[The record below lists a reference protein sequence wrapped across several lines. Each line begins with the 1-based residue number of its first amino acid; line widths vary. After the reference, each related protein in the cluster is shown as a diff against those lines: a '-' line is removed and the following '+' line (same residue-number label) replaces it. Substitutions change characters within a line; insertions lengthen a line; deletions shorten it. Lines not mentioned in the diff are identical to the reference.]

1 MSKKTYLATLLIA
14 MTLSALAN
22 ADWASDMFK
31 DTSHN
36 FGMVARGAD
45 TRFSFVFT
53 NKYQEDVVIESVQST
68 CRCTQ
73 PSFQKRVI
81 KTWETGQIDIQLDT
95 RNFYGRKDATVT
107 VRFSK
112 PYYAEVQLHSFC
124 FIRTDVYVEPGMV
137 AFGTVQQGQP
147 RTARFRVNYAGRTY
161 WQSWAIRDIQSESSF
176 YKATLKEVQRD
187 YNYVSYDITLTLK
200 ENAPEGYLND
210 FIDIISNDPN
220 PSNQH
225 CPVPVSG
232 YIIPSVAVKPSPLS
246 FGTIKAG
253 QSLTKTVVLSGQS
266 QFKINE
272 FGTSDDRVSAQISD
286 AQKSVHVIPVT
297 ITNNGKGGKV
307 TGTLAFRVSSQ
318 SNVVNL
324 PFSAELEQGTPAT
337 PPLETPKA
345 TPEATPEATPKAT
358 PKATPEVKKADDVP
372 AAPTQKTPD
381 TKPVE
386 TQPRELTPAEEYFP
400 ANPVKEPED
409 VPAISEQTPAQQ
421 AAPAKETTPAASE
434 TKPAQPKASAAQRA
448 AEEKIVPPPVNN
460 AEEDVDEVAAPDVD
474 ANGEVE
480 LPPAPSNY

>member
-1 MSKKTYLATLLIA
+1 MRTKTYLAALLIV
-14 MTLSALAN
+14 MALPVLAL

-112 PYYAEVQLHSFC
+112 PFYAEVQLHSFC
-124 FIRTDVYVEPGMV
+124 FIRTDVYVEPGIV

-176 YKATLKEVQRD
+176 YKATLQEVQRD

-210 FIDIISNDPN
+210 FIDIVSNDPN

-232 YIIPSVAVKPSPLS
+232 YIIPSVAIKPSPLA
-246 FGTIKAG
+246 FGTVKAG
-253 QSLTKTVVLSGQS
+253 ESLTKTVVLSGQN
-266 QFKINE
+266 QFKITE
-272 FGTSDDRVSAQISD
+272 FGTSNDCVSAKISET
-286 AQKSVHVIPVT
+286 QKSVHVVPVT

-307 TGTLAFRVSSQ
+307 NGILAFKVSSQ

-324 PFSAELEQGTPAT
+324 PFSAEFEQGAVEP
-337 PPLETPKA
+337 PPLETPDE
-345 TPEATPEATPKAT
+345 TPEIQKS
-358 PKATPEVKKADDVP
+358 DDVP
-372 AAPTQKTPD
+372 VSPTQTTPE
-381 TKPVE
+381 TKPAQ
-386 TQPRELTPAEEYFP
+386 TQPKELTPAEEYFP
-400 ANPVKEPED
+400 ANPVTEPED
-409 VPAISEQTPAQQ
+409 VPAVSEQEPVQE
-421 AAPAKETTPAASE
+421 AAPAVEETTPAATE
-434 TKPAQPKASAAQRA
+434 TKAQTKAPA
-448 AEEKIVPPPVNN
+448 VPAKEDVTP
-460 AEEDVDEVAAPDVD
+460 EEDVDPAADDTEELP
-474 ANGEVE
+474 VE
-480 LPPAPSNY
+480 EIDLPPAPDNY

>member
-1 MSKKTYLATLLIA
+1 MRTKTYLAALLIV
-14 MTLSALAN
+14 MALPVLAL

-112 PYYAEVQLHSFC
+112 PFYAEVQLHSFC
-124 FIRTDVYVEPGMV
+124 FIRTDVYVEPGIV
-137 AFGTVQQGQP
+137 AFGTVQQGHP

-176 YKATLKEVQRD
+176 YKATLQEVQRD

-210 FIDIISNDPN
+210 FIDIVSNDPN

-232 YIIPSVAVKPSPLS
+232 YIIPSVAIKPSPLA
-246 FGTIKAG
+246 FGTVKAG
-253 QSLTKTVVLSGQS
+253 ESLTKTVVLSGQN
-266 QFKINE
+266 QFKITE
-272 FGTSDDRVSAQISD
+272 FGTSNDCVSAKISE
-286 AQKSVHVIPVT
+286 AQKSVHVVPVT

-307 TGTLAFRVSSQ
+307 NGILAFKVSSQ

-324 PFSAELEQGTPAT
+324 PFSAEFEQGAVEP
-337 PPLETPKA
+337 PPLETPEE
-345 TPEATPEATPKAT
+345 TPEIQKS
-358 PKATPEVKKADDVP
+358 DDVP
-372 AAPTQKTPD
+372 AAPTQTAPE
-381 TKPVE
+381 TKPAQ
-386 TQPRELTPAEEYFP
+386 TQPKELTPAEEYFP
-400 ANPVKEPED
+400 ANPVTEPED
-409 VPAISEQTPAQQ
+409 VPAVSEQEPVQD
-421 AAPAKETTPAASE
+421 AAPAAEETTPAATE
-434 TKPAQPKASAAQRA
+434 TKTQPKAPATPAK
-448 AEEKIVPPPVNN
+448 ETKTP
-460 AEEDVDEVAAPDVD
+460 EEDVEPAADDTEELP
-474 ANGEVE
+474 VE
-480 LPPAPSNY
+480 EIDLPPAPDNY

>member
-1 MSKKTYLATLLIA
+1 MRTKTYLAALLIV
-14 MTLSALAN
+14 MTLPVLAL

-112 PYYAEVQLHSFC
+112 PFYAEVQLHSFC
-124 FIRTDVYVEPGMV
+124 FIRTDVYVEPGAV

-147 RTARFRVNYAGRTY
+147 RTAKFRVNYAGRTY
-161 WQSWAIRDIQSESSF
+161 WQSWAIRDIQSESAF
-176 YKATLKEVQRD
+176 YKATLQEVQRD

-210 FIDIISNDPN
+210 FIDVVSNDPN
-220 PSNQH
+220 PTNQH

-232 YIIPSVAVKPSPLS
+232 YIIPSVAVKPSPLA
-246 FGTIKAG
+246 FGTVKAG
-253 QSLTKTVVLSGQS
+253 ESLTKTVVLSGQG
-266 QFKINE
+266 QFKITE
-272 FGTSDDRVSAQISD
+272 FGTSNDSVAAKISE

-307 TGTLAFRVSSQ
+307 NGTLAFRVSSQ

-324 PFSAELEQGTPAT
+324 PFSAEFEQGTVEP
-337 PPLETPKA
+337 PPLETPEK
-345 TPEATPEATPKAT
+345 
-358 PKATPEVKKADDVP
+358 TPEVQKSDDVP
-372 AAPTQKTPD
+372 AAPAQTTPES
-381 TKPVE
+381 KPAQS
-386 TQPRELTPAEEYFP
+386 QPKELTPAEEYFP
-400 ANPVKEPED
+400 ANRVTEPED
-409 VPAISEQTPAQQ
+409 VPAVSEKEP
-421 AAPAKETTPAASE
+421 AAPAEETTPAAQDA
-434 TKPAQPKASAAQRA
+434 KPATTPEKNVKGADDAKEMPV
-448 AEEKIVPPPVNN
+448 EEI
-460 AEEDVDEVAAPDVD
+460 D
-474 ANGEVE
+474 
-480 LPPAPSNY
+480 LPPASDNY

>member
-1 MSKKTYLATLLIA
+1 MRTKTYLAALLIV
-14 MTLSALAN
+14 MALPVLAL

-112 PYYAEVQLHSFC
+112 PFYAEVQLHSFC
-124 FIRTDVYVEPGMV
+124 FIRTDVYVEPGIV

-176 YKATLKEVQRD
+176 YKATLQEVQRD

-210 FIDIISNDPN
+210 FIDIVSNDPN

-232 YIIPSVAVKPSPLS
+232 YIIPSVAIKPSPLA
-246 FGTIKAG
+246 FGTVKAG
-253 QSLTKTVVLSGQS
+253 ESLTKTVVLSGQN
-266 QFKINE
+266 QFKITE
-272 FGTSDDRVSAQISD
+272 FGTSNDCVSAKISE
-286 AQKSVHVIPVT
+286 AQKSVHVVPVT

-307 TGTLAFRVSSQ
+307 NGILAFKVSSQ

-324 PFSAELEQGTPAT
+324 PFSAEFEQGAVEP
-337 PPLETPKA
+337 PPLETPEE
-345 TPEATPEATPKAT
+345 TPEIQKS
-358 PKATPEVKKADDVP
+358 DDVP
-372 AAPTQKTPD
+372 AAPTQTAPE
-381 TKPVE
+381 TKPAQ
-386 TQPRELTPAEEYFP
+386 TQPKELTPAEEYFP
-400 ANPVKEPED
+400 ANPVTEPED
-409 VPAISEQTPAQQ
+409 VPAVSEQEPVQD
-421 AAPAKETTPAASE
+421 AAPAAEETTPAATE
-434 TKPAQPKASAAQRA
+434 TKTQPKAPATPAK
-448 AEEKIVPPPVNN
+448 ETKTP
-460 AEEDVDEVAAPDVD
+460 EEDVEPAADDTEELP
-474 ANGEVE
+474 VE
-480 LPPAPSNY
+480 EIDLPPAPDNY

>member
-1 MSKKTYLATLLIA
+1 MSKKTYLATLLIVMA
-14 MTLSALAN
+14 LPALAL

-112 PYYAEVQLHSFC
+112 PFYAEVQLHSFC
-124 FIRTDVYVEPGMV
+124 FIRTDVYVEPGIV
-137 AFGTVQQGQP
+137 AFGTVLQGQP

-161 WQSWAIRDIQSESSF
+161 WQNWTIRDIQSESSF
-176 YKATLKEVQRD
+176 YKATLQEVQRD

-225 CPVPVSG
+225 CQVPVSG
-232 YIIPSVAVKPSPLS
+232 YIIPSVSVKPSPLA
-246 FGTIKAG
+246 FGRIQAG
-253 QSLTKTVVLSGQS
+253 KSMTKTVVLSGHDP
-266 QFKINE
+266 FRITE
-272 FGTSDDRVSAQISD
+272 FGASNDYVSAKISE
-286 AQKSVHVIPVT
+286 AQKTVHVIPVT
-297 ITNNGKGGKV
+297 ITNVGKGGKIN
-307 TGTLAFRVSSQ
+307 GIMAFKVSSQ
-318 SNVVNL
+318 SNVINL
-324 PFSAELEQGTPAT
+324 PFSAEFESAPEGVLPA
-337 PPLETPKA
+337 
-345 TPEATPEATPKAT
+345 
-358 PKATPEVKKADDVP
+358 KKAESTPGPDDVQKSDDVP
-372 AAPTQKTPD
+372 VAPTQ
-381 TKPVE
+381 TKP
-386 TQPRELTPAEEYFP
+386 QPKSDVSQPKELTPAEEYFP
-400 ANPVKEPED
+400 ANPVMEQED
-409 VPAISEQTPAQQ
+409 VPAVSEQAPVQQ
-421 AAPAKETTPAASE
+421 AAPAEETTPAATE
-434 TKPAQPKASAAQRA
+434 TKQMELKAPAANDAFEKKIAPPPIDD
-448 AEEKIVPPPVNN
+448 AEENV
-460 AEEDVDEVAAPDVD
+460 EDVVAPDVETD
-474 ANGEVE
+474 NADGGNSGNVPIEEIE
-480 LPPAPSNY
+480 LPPASSSY

>member
-1 MSKKTYLATLLIA
+1 MSKKTILAMLLIV
-14 MTLSALAN
+14 MSTSALAY

-124 FIRTDVYVEPGMV
+124 FIRTDVYVEPGIV

-147 RTARFRVNYAGRTY
+147 RTAKFRVNYAGRTY
-161 WQSWAIRDIQSESSF
+161 WQSWAIRDIQSESAF
-176 YKATLKEVQRD
+176 YKASLQEVQRD
-187 YNYVSYDITLTLK
+187 YNYVSYDVTLTLK

-210 FIDIISNDPN
+210 FIDIVSNDPN

-266 QFKINE
+266 PFSITE
-272 FGTSDDRVSAQISD
+272 FGTSDDRVSAKISE

-297 ITNNGKGGKV
+297 IANDGKGGKIN
-307 TGTLAFRVSSQ
+307 GTLAFRVSSQ
-318 SNVVNL
+318 SNDVNL
-324 PFSAELEQGTPAT
+324 PFSAVLEQGTVDAPAV
-337 PPLETPKA
+337 ETPK
-345 TPEATPEATPKAT
+345 E
-358 PKATPEVKKADDVP
+358 TPEVQKSDDVP
-372 AAPTQKTPD
+372 ASPTQTTP
-381 TKPVE
+381 
-386 TQPRELTPAEEYFP
+386 QPQSDVTPPKELTPAEEYFP
-400 ANPVKEPED
+400 ANPVTESED
-409 VPAISEQTPAQQ
+409 VPAVSEQTPTQD
-421 AAPAKETTPAASE
+421 AAPAAEQTTPAASE
-434 TKPAQPKASAAQRA
+434 TKQAEPKQPAAVDNSTAPATDNAKENVKEGAAPEKDANNADDNSKKAA
-448 AEEKIVPPPVNN
+448 AE
-460 AEEDVDEVAAPDVD
+460 D
-474 ANGEVE
+474 VE
-480 LPPAPSNY
+480 LPPAPDNY

>member
-1 MSKKTYLATLLIA
+1 MSKKTYIATLLIVS
-14 MTLSALAN
+14 TLSALAH

-112 PYYAEVQLHSFC
+112 PFYAEVQLHSFC
-124 FIRTDVYVEPGMV
+124 FIRTDVYVEPGTV

-147 RTARFRVNYAGRTY
+147 RTAKFRINYAGRTN
-161 WQSWAIRDIQSESSF
+161 WQNWAIRDIQSESSF
-176 YKATLKEVQRD
+176 YKATLQEVQRD

-210 FIDIISNDPN
+210 FIDLVSNDPN

-232 YIIPSVAVKPSPLS
+232 YIIPSVAVKPSPLT

-266 QFKINE
+266 PFSITDINP
-272 FGTSDDRVSAQISD
+272 SDNRIAAKNSD

-297 ITNNGKGGKV
+297 ITNDGKGGKIS
-307 TGTLAFRVSSQ
+307 GSLAFRVSSQ
-318 SNVVNL
+318 SNVVIL
-324 PFSAELEQGTPAT
+324 PFSADFEQGTAEA
-337 PPLETPKA
+337 PLETP
-345 TPEATPEATPKAT
+345 
-358 PKATPEVKKADDVP
+358 EVQTSDDVP
-372 AAPTQKTPD
+372 AAPAQTTQNSNPAQS
-381 TKPVE
+381 
-386 TQPRELTPAEEYFP
+386 QPRELTPAEEYFP
-400 ANPVKEPED
+400 ANPVTEPED
-409 VPAISEQTPAQQ
+409 VPAVSEPNPTKKTATTIMEDKTQT
-421 AAPAKETTPAASE
+421 ASE
-434 TKPAQPKASAAQRA
+434 TKEAQPNEPAALSNNETKMVKKSDDVPI
-448 AEEKIVPPPVNN
+448 EEI
-460 AEEDVDEVAAPDVD
+460 
-474 ANGEVE
+474 E
-480 LPPAPSNY
+480 LPPADNY

>member
-1 MSKKTYLATLLIA
+1 MRTKTYLAALLIV
-14 MTLSALAN
+14 MALPVLAL

-124 FIRTDVYVEPGMV
+124 FIRTDVYVEPGIV

-161 WQSWAIRDIQSESSF
+161 WQSWAIRDIQSESAF
-176 YKATLKEVQRD
+176 YKATLQEVQRD

-220 PSNQH
+220 PTNQH

-232 YIIPSVAVKPSPLS
+232 YIIPSVAVKPSPLA
-246 FGTIKAG
+246 FGTVKAG
-253 QSLTKTVVLSGQS
+253 ESVTKTVVLSGQS
-266 QFKINE
+266 QFKITE
-272 FGTSDDRVSAQISD
+272 FGTSNDAVSAKISE

-297 ITNNGKGGKV
+297 ITNNGKGGKIS
-307 TGTLAFRVSSQ
+307 GTLAFRVSSQ

-324 PFSAELEQGTPAT
+324 PFSAEFEQGTVEP
-337 PPLETPKA
+337 PPLETPA
-345 TPEATPEATPKAT
+345 EE
-358 PKATPEVKKADDVP
+358 TPEVQKSDDVP
-372 AAPTQKTPD
+372 ASPTQTTPES
-381 TKPVE
+381 KPAE
-386 TQPRELTPAEEYFP
+386 TQPKELTPAEEYFP
-400 ANPVKEPED
+400 ANPVTEPED
-409 VPAISEQTPAQQ
+409 VPAVSEKEP
-421 AAPAKETTPAASE
+421 AAPAEETTPAATE
-434 TKPAQPKASAAQRA
+434 TKAQSKAPAAQDAKEAKTPEKNVEPA
-448 AEEKIVPPPVNN
+448 ADDSGDLPVEEI
-460 AEEDVDEVAAPDVD
+460 D
-474 ANGEVE
+474 
-480 LPPAPSNY
+480 LPPAPGDY

>member
-1 MSKKTYLATLLIA
+1 MRTKTYLAALLIV
-14 MTLSALAN
+14 MTLPVLAL

-124 FIRTDVYVEPGMV
+124 FIRTDVYVEPGIV

-161 WQSWAIRDIQSESSF
+161 WQSWAIRDIQSESAF

-220 PSNQH
+220 PTNQH

-232 YIIPSVAVKPSPLS
+232 YIIPSVAVKPSPLA
-246 FGTIKAG
+246 FGTVKAG
-253 QSLTKTVVLSGQS
+253 ESMTKTVVLSGQS
-266 QFKINE
+266 QFKITE
-272 FGTSDDRVSAQISD
+272 FGTSNDAVSAKISE

-297 ITNNGKGGKV
+297 ITNNGKGGKIN
-307 TGTLAFRVSSQ
+307 GTLAFRVSSQ

-324 PFSAELEQGTPAT
+324 PFSAEFEQGTVE
-337 PPLETPKA
+337 PPPQETPQE
-345 TPEATPEATPKAT
+345 TPEE
-358 PKATPEVKKADDVP
+358 TPEVQKSDDVP
-372 AAPTQKTPD
+372 AAPTQTTPE
-381 TKPVE
+381 TKPAE
-386 TQPRELTPAEEYFP
+386 SQPKELTPAEEYFP
-400 ANPVKEPED
+400 ANPVTEPED
-409 VPAISEQTPAQQ
+409 VPAVSEKEP
-421 AAPAKETTPAASE
+421 AAPTEETTPAATE
-434 TKPAQPKASAAQRA
+434 TKTQPKAPAAQDAKEATPPEKKDEPA
-448 AEEKIVPPPVNN
+448 ADDSGDLPVEEI
-460 AEEDVDEVAAPDVD
+460 D
-474 ANGEVE
+474 
-480 LPPAPSNY
+480 LPPAPGDY

>member
-1 MSKKTYLATLLIA
+1 MSKKTYLTTLLIA

-124 FIRTDVYVEPGMV
+124 FIRTDVYVEPGIV

-147 RTARFRVNYAGRTY
+147 RMARFRVNYAGRTY

-266 QFKINE
+266 QFKITE

-337 PPLETPKA
+337 PPLETP
-345 TPEATPEATPKAT
+345 E
-358 PKATPEVKKADDVP
+358 ATPEVKKSDDVP
-372 AAPTQKTPD
+372 AAPTQKAAKS
-381 TKPVE
+381 KPAESQQPAEVQQPAE
-386 TQPRELTPAEEYFP
+386 TQQPRELTPAEEYFP
-400 ANPVKEPED
+400 ANPVTEPED
-409 VPAISEQTPAQQ
+409 VPAISEQAPVQQ
-421 AAPAKETTPAASE
+421 AAPVKETTPAASE
-434 TKPAQPKASAAQRA
+434 TKPAQPKASAAQSA
-448 AEEKIVPPPVNN
+448 AEEKIVPPPVND
-460 AEEDVDEVAAPDVD
+460 AEEDVDEVVAPDVD

>member
-1 MSKKTYLATLLIA
+1 MSKKTYLATLLIV
-14 MTLSALAN
+14 MTLSTLAN

-112 PYYAEVQLHSFC
+112 PFYAEVQLHSFC
-124 FIRTDVYVEPGMV
+124 FIRTDVYVEPGIV

-176 YKATLKEVQRD
+176 YKATLQEVQRD

-210 FIDIISNDPN
+210 FIDIVSNDPN

-225 CPVPVSG
+225 CQVPVSG
-232 YIIPSVAVKPSPLS
+232 YIIPSVSVKPSPLS

-266 QFKINE
+266 PFRITE
-272 FGTSDDRVSAQISD
+272 FGTSDDRVSAKISD

-297 ITNNGKGGKV
+297 IANNGKGGKI

-318 SNVVNL
+318 SNIINL
-324 PFSAELEQGTPAT
+324 PFSAELEQGSVTL
-337 PPLETPKA
+337 PPKENAKQMPDVQKS
-345 TPEATPEATPKAT
+345 
-358 PKATPEVKKADDVP
+358 DDVQTAP
-372 AAPTQKTPD
+372 AQAIPKSQPA
-381 TKPVE
+381 E
-386 TQPRELTPAEEYFP
+386 LQPRELTPAEEYFP
-400 ANPVKEPED
+400 ANPVTEPED
-409 VPAISEQTPAQQ
+409 VPAISEKAPIQKT
-421 AAPAKETTPAASE
+421 APAAEKTTPAAAE
-434 TKPAQPKASAAQRA
+434 TKGTQLKAPAAPASVDDIIAPPIDD
-448 AEEKIVPPPVNN
+448 AEENVNEVVAPEDDVNN
-460 AEEDVDEVAAPDVD
+460 ADKNSNNVPVEEI
-474 ANGEVE
+474 E
-480 LPPAPSNY
+480 LPPAPSAY